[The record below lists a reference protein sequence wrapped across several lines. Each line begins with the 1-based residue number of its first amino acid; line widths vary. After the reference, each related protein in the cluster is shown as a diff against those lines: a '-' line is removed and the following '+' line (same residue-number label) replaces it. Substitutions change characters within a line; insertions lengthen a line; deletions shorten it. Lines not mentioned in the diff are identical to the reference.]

1 MIYNKLNTL
10 GQLDKLTKD
19 LEDKDYDGKSWP
31 RTVDLKKEGL
41 M

>member
-10 GQLDKLTKD
+10 GQLDKLATN
-19 LEDKDYDGKSWP
+19 LADKDYDGKYWP